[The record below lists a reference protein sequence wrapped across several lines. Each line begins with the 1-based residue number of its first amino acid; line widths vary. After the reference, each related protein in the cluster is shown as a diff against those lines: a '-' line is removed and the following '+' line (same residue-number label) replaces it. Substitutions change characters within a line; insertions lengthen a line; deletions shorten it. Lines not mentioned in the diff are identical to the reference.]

1 MPQTLQEQPLPVQFI
16 VIILL
21 VLLALGLLLA
31 MGLRRRKH
39 REMVS
44 AQILVEREEELI
56 KPPSMPETVQPT
68 IKLPELIEEESAL
81 SELLRP
87 LHAQEAIQKKLHLLE
102 TRLLDLVDE
111 EADLRNRLT
120 VLLQIVEI
128 RIHLVHPLLP
138 KLKPLPAPKRAYTK
152 KAKVLSDE
160 HKAKIATARRGKRQ
174 TQETKLKI
182 AESKTGRKMS
192 DEHKAKIA
200 AARRGKK
207 QTEET
212 KKKIAESR
220 TDRKMS
226 ESTKQRISKSK
237 RARKD
242 RIGER
247 KAELDELIRRYNVVS
262 DDEYSDES

>member
-1 MPQTLQEQPLPVQFI
+1 
-16 VIILL
+16 
-21 VLLALGLLLA
+21 
-31 MGLRRRKH
+31 
-39 REMVS
+39 
-44 AQILVEREEELI
+44 
-56 KPPSMPETVQPT
+56 
-68 IKLPELIEEESAL
+68 
-81 SELLRP
+81 
-87 LHAQEAIQKKLHLLE
+87 
-102 TRLLDLVDE
+102 
-111 EADLRNRLT
+111 
-120 VLLQIVEI
+120 
-128 RIHLVHPLLP
+128 
-138 KLKPLPAPKRAYTK
+138 
-152 KAKVLSDE
+152 
-160 HKAKIATARRGKRQ
+160 
-174 TQETKLKI
+174 
-182 AESKTGRKMS
+182 MS

>member
-1 MPQTLQEQPLPVQFI
+1 
-16 VIILL
+16 
-21 VLLALGLLLA
+21 
-31 MGLRRRKH
+31 
-39 REMVS
+39 
-44 AQILVEREEELI
+44 
-56 KPPSMPETVQPT
+56 
-68 IKLPELIEEESAL
+68 
-81 SELLRP
+81 
-87 LHAQEAIQKKLHLLE
+87 
-102 TRLLDLVDE
+102 
-111 EADLRNRLT
+111 
-120 VLLQIVEI
+120 
-128 RIHLVHPLLP
+128 
-138 KLKPLPAPKRAYTK
+138 
-152 KAKVLSDE
+152 
-160 HKAKIATARRGKRQ
+160 
-174 TQETKLKI
+174 
-182 AESKTGRKMS
+182 MS

-242 RIGER
+242 RIDER